1 MVVMRVTVAALLF
14 ARAALAFQPRVRF
27 ALRRAVPAMGWA
39 DPNWNWGSAIGEAHD
54 LAQPLRAR
62 LNADAAAREAW
73 IKRLAAGEV
82 DIEEAKLALGLRAQK
97 ARRQRVDGDGL
108 GWRLME
114 DLAACKFE
122 GRDDLLAEDCERLI
136 AALPPVEF
144 AVALFFRTEE
154 AAKGPPA
161 ANAIARALV
170 GMRFLEDGL

>member
-1 MVVMRVTVAALLF
+1 MR
-14 ARAALAFQPRVRF
+14 
-27 ALRRAVPAMGWA
+27 
-39 DPNWNWGSAIGEAHD
+39 I
-54 LAQPLRAR
+54 AR
-62 LNADAAAREAW
+62 LT
-73 IKRLAAGEV
+73 
-82 DIEEAKLALGLRAQK
+82 QK
-97 ARRQRVDGDGL
+97 DLDGL
-108 GWRLME
+108 TVSDIRELMN
-114 DLAACKFE
+114 DMAACKFE

>member
-1 MVVMRVTVAALLF
+1 MQGALD
-14 ARAALAFQPRVRF
+14 R
-27 ALRRAVPAMGWA
+27 
-39 DPNWNWGSAIGEAHD
+39 
-54 LAQPLRAR
+54 
-62 LNADAAAREAW
+62 
-73 IKRLAAGEV
+73 
-82 DIEEAKLALGLRAQK
+82 
-97 ARRQRVDGDGL
+97 RVDGDGL